1 MKKIWYSVLKR
12 LKKLRKVIM
21 INTIK
26 QNKEMIMKIAI
37 NQFGM
42 AVFGLVLYMASS
54 TAGQSNSSTG
64 NIMKIVTS
72 LFAIG
77 FYMVLLYTL
86 SKEEGLKDQ
95 IRIESGRKKR
105 DNFRFLKVS
114 LLANAW
120 NILLGVILIVSTIAQ
135 IGVAENT
142 VTLAGNIGSVAI
154 ILITFTEGMYIGIL
168 QAVFNMNCVA
178 SLLIVVPAI
187 VVCTVGYIAGTYGG
201 FRKMLEAAKK
211 KK

>member
-1 MKKIWYSVLKR
+1 
-12 LKKLRKVIM
+12 M

-26 QNKEMIMKIAI
+26 QNKDMIMKIII
-37 NQFGM
+37 NQVGM
-42 AVFGLVLYMASS
+42 NIFGLVLFMASG

-64 NIMKIVTS
+64 NLMKIITS

-114 LLANAW
+114 LIANAW
-120 NILLGVILIVSTIAQ
+120 NILLGIALIIATIAQ
-135 IGVAENT
+135 SGVAEN
-142 VTLAGNIGSVAI
+142 VPTLAGNIGSVAI
-154 ILITFTEGMYIGIL
+154 VLITFTEGMYIGIL
-168 QAVFNMNCVA
+168 QAVFSMNCVA
-178 SLLIVVPAI
+178 ALLIAFPA
-187 VVCTVGYIAGTYGG
+187 VAVCTIGYIAGSYGG
-201 FRKMLEAAKK
+201 FRKMTALIGKK
-211 KK
+211 K

>member
-1 MKKIWYSVLKR
+1 
-12 LKKLRKVIM
+12 M
-21 INTIK
+21 INNIK
-26 QNKEMIMKIAI
+26 QNKDMIMKIII
-37 NQFGM
+37 NQVGM
-42 AVFGLVLYMASS
+42 SIFGLVLFMASS
-54 TAGQSNSSTG
+54 TAGQTNTSTG

-114 LLANAW
+114 LIANAW
-120 NILLGVILIVSTIAQ
+120 NILLGVVLIVTTIAQ
-135 IGVAENT
+135 IGVAEGT

-154 ILITFTEGMYIGIL
+154 VLITFTEGMYIGVL
-168 QAVFNMNCVA
+168 QALFGMNCVA
-178 SLLIVVPAI
+178 ALLVTVPA
-187 VVCTVGYIAGTYGG
+187 VAVCTVGYIAGSYGG
-201 FRKMLEAAKK
+201 FRKMLDAIKK
-211 KK
+211 